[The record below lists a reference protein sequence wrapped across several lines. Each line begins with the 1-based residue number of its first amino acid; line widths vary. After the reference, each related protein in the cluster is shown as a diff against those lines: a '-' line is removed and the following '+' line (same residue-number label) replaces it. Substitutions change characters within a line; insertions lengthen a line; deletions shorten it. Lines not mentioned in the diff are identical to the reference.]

1 MLCLRRMKCSN
12 CANEM
17 ITSRTGWLCVSCGHA
32 ELARPAEAA
41 GVPQIIHERPRGR
54 LEEPK
59 AGEVAAAPAAVAAT
73 APAAA
78 PAVAPAAPAAATPV
92 TPVVAPTL
100 PAAPAPVAAP
110 LGPAAEPV
118 AAPVPAAVP
127 ISTTPQPMPEPAPT
141 VEVAPA
147 PTPAVAAAPAPVPA
161 AEVPVTP
168 APPVAP
174 PAEAPDTSV
183 PAPVMEEILAAVN
196 AQTQN
201 GEDSTEKPEATPAPA
216 AEPAVLSVPTEAPA
230 ETPAATV
237 EVENAPK
244 TEPVEVPSQPEPAVT
259 PPPAEPEESK
269 DSPAKMMTDLVPH
282 TALSSSPA
290 VLAAVQT
297 PPAPPSKPEP
307 RGGRKAFLGLK
318 KKPKQSDEAPVEV
331 KEADNKSEEKPEE
344 TKLDNIPAT
353 PPVADAPQ
361 VSSNELSIG
370 ADGQPVYGYTPA
382 AETTAEATAAPT
394 PAIVAAE
401 LSAKTEPETAP
412 LPEAPISAA
421 ASKVPGKTPLQPHTH
436 PKPMST
442 KQRIAVWSVL
452 ALVVLGA
459 GGAAYYLGLGHK
471 VVGFINSPEQA
482 SAGTPVEP
490 SPQSVVATPSP
501 TSSPAP
507 SPAATPVI
515 DVAAH
520 NAQRQQDLNAFA
532 EAIRKTA
539 RNGFYTVAL
548 PTSYPKLNDPQTG
561 APYTLT
567 TALPSAPGEIR
578 YWIGGSCTGAA
589 RTPGAVASRYLALQV
604 YQAGQP
610 APACVQVNQP

>member
-1 MLCLRRMKCSN
+1 
-12 CANEM
+12 
-17 ITSRTGWLCVSCGHA
+17 
-32 ELARPAEAA
+32 
-41 GVPQIIHERPRGR
+41 
-54 LEEPK
+54 
-59 AGEVAAAPAAVAAT
+59 
-73 APAAA
+73 
-78 PAVAPAAPAAATPV
+78 
-92 TPVVAPTL
+92 
-100 PAAPAPVAAP
+100 
-110 LGPAAEPV
+110 
-118 AAPVPAAVP
+118 
-127 ISTTPQPMPEPAPT
+127 
-141 VEVAPA
+141 
-147 PTPAVAAAPAPVPA
+147 
-161 AEVPVTP
+161 
-168 APPVAP
+168 
-174 PAEAPDTSV
+174 
-183 PAPVMEEILAAVN
+183 MEEILAAVN

-216 AEPAVLSVPTEAPA
+216 AEPVVLSVPTSVTA
-230 ETPAATV
+230 ETPAAPV
-237 EVENAPK
+237 EVEDAPQ
-244 TEPVEVPSQPEPAVT
+244 TEPIEVPSQPEPAVT

-318 KKPKQSDEAPVEV
+318 KKPKQSDEAPVDV
-331 KEADNKSEEKPEE
+331 QDADNKPEEKPEE

-353 PPVADAPQ
+353 HAVADAPQ
-361 VSSNELSIG
+361 VSSNELTIG
-370 ADGQPVYGYTPA
+370 ADGQPVYGDAPA
-382 AETTAEATAAPT
+382 AETTAEATAEPT

-401 LSAKTEPETAP
+401 LSAKTEPEAEDKATSAPEPENPLPVAPETAP

-436 PKPMST
+436 PKPMSP

-501 TSSPAP
+501 ISTPSP

-515 DVAAH
+515 DDAAH

-561 APYTLT
+561 APYALT